1 MHRHLYFIC
10 PTDYIETV
18 INNRF
23 PQENNYLTSLGNS
36 VNFNLCFVEEINLL
50 IETKQI
56 TEITFV
62 LSDNN
67 KLIQDALKSQD
78 FKNVKGLKSFYDA
91 IIEQK
96 KRTKT
101 VWQASDIQI
110 SIISYFLDLKIRE
123 LQTQLS
129 NRSIDGVKIRAK
141 IYYRQKD
148 VFHEIYPDIFS
159 LNHFH
164 LN

>member
-18 INNRF
+18 INNHF
-23 PQENNYLTSLGNS
+23 PQENYYLTSLGNS
-36 VNFNLCFVEEINLL
+36 VNFNPRFVEEIDLL

-56 TEITFV
+56 SEITFV

-67 KLIQDALKSQD
+67 KLVQDALKNQD

-91 IIEQK
+91 IIEQQ
-96 KRTKT
+96 KRTKA

-110 SIISYFLDLKIRE
+110 SIISYYLDLKIRE

-129 NRSIDGVKIRAK
+129 NRFIDGVKISAK
-141 IYYRQKD
+141 IYYKQKN
-148 VFHEIYPDIFS
+148 VFNEIYPGIFS
-159 LNHFH
+159 LNHFN